1 MKTMSSQTRNQGR
14 RRATCPAWLLAAAL
28 TVAGAGWAEEAAKPQ
43 PPQPPAQAGPAVQTQ
58 KAVKEGIA
66 VELEVQP
73 LQGDVLREG
82 EYARVRFKFSD
93 TATGNPLAGVYP
105 GAWMD
110 RLGAKA
116 GMVEGEEGIVDCKK
130 KVESFLGGSL
140 LSRPELD
147 LNVYYVLALNQDATI
162 SVVDPLFGY
171 GTSKLL
177 TMVFL
182 KSPGEDW
189 AVTGDGNRLFVSM
202 PDVDKVAVIET
213 AGWKVVKE
221 VDTAAKPRRV
231 ALQPDGQ
238 YLWVTTDAGVTVID
252 ARSLDKV
259 ADIATGKGGHDLVV
273 SDDSRSVFVTNEG
286 AGTVSVIDV
295 AKLAKVRD
303 VATGGRLVSIAWST
317 LAKAAYV
324 VDTQGGTITALNAV
338 KPEPLARIKA
348 GPGVGRIRFAPGGR
362 LAFVV
367 HPNEDTVH
375 LIDAAGNR
383 LVQTADV
390 EDEPDQVTFSDE
402 LAYVRH
408 KGSEI
413 VLMIPLKTVGEAGKP
428 VPVVDF
434 PGGQKPPGR
443 LPRPTPADGIVQ
455 APGATAVLVANPED
469 KAIYYYKEGM
479 AAPMGHFQ
487 NYGKHP
493 RAVLV
498 VDRSLKEVRPGT
510 YETVAQMSRAGEYEI
525 ALFLDSPR
533 MTHCFPVK
541 LAENPVLAAARKLPL
556 TIEAQTEKSAVS
568 VGEAVPVRFRLSDPD
583 SGEVRKGLKDVRVL
597 TFLSPG
603 IWQQRHW
610 ASEVEEGI
618 YEIRFTPPESGVYF
632 VFIEVASEGMPFQ
645 KSPFLVL
652 TAQAGTE
659 PSTAEGKGK

>member
-1 MKTMSSQTRNQGR
+1 MSSQTKKHGR
-14 RRATCPAWLLAAAL
+14 RPVWILAAAFA
-28 TVAGAGWAEEAAKPQ
+28 VAGAGWAQEAAKPRS
-43 PPQPPAQAGPAVQTQ
+43 PEPPAQPGPATRTQ
-58 KAVKEGIA
+58 KVVKEGIA
-66 VELEVQP
+66 VELEIEP
-73 LQGDVLREG
+73 LQGDVLMEG
-82 EYARVRFKFSD
+82 EYARVRLKFSD
-93 TATGNPLAGVYP
+93 TATGTPLAGIYP
-105 GAWMD
+105 GGWMD
-110 RLGAKA
+110 RVGAKP
-116 GMVEGEEGIVDCKK
+116 GLVEGEEGTVDCKK
-130 KVESFLGGSL
+130 KVESFLSGSI
-140 LSRPELD
+140 LSRPQLD

-189 AVTGDGNRLFVSM
+189 VVTEDGNRLFVSM

-221 VDTAAKPRRV
+221 IDTAAKPRRV
-231 ALQPDGQ
+231 GLQPDGQ

-252 ARSLDKV
+252 ARSLEKV
-259 ADIATGKGGHDLVV
+259 ADIATGKGGHDLVI

-286 AGTVSVIDV
+286 EGTVSVIDV
-295 AKLAKVRD
+295 AKLAEVRD
-303 VATGGRLVSIAWST
+303 VPTGGKPVSIAWSA

-324 VDTQGGTITALNAV
+324 VDTQGGTITALNADSP
-338 KPEPLARIKA
+338 KPLASIKA

-375 LIDAAGNR
+375 LIDAASNR

-390 EDEPDQVTFSDE
+390 EDEPDQVSFSDE

-413 VLMIPLKTVGEAGKP
+413 VLMIPLKTVGQEGTP

-455 APGATAVLVANPED
+455 APGATAVLVANAED

-510 YETVAQMSRAGEYEI
+510 YETVTQMSRAGDYEV
-525 ALFLDSPR
+525 ALFVDSPR
-533 MTHCFPVK
+533 LIHCFPVK
-541 LAENPVLAAARKLPL
+541 LAENPTLAAARKLPL
-556 TIEAQTEKSAVS
+556 SIEVATEKNTVN
-568 VGEAVPVRFRLSDPD
+568 VGEAVAVRFKLTDPEN
-583 SGEVRKGLKDVRVL
+583 GQARKGLKDVRVL

-610 ASEVEEGI
+610 ANEVGEGL
-618 YEIRFTPPESGVYF
+618 YEIHFTPPESGVYF
-632 VFIEVASEGMPFQ
+632 VFVEVASQGMPFQ

-652 TAQAGTE
+652 TAQARPDAAAQKSG
-659 PSTAEGKGK
+659 SGR

>member
-1 MKTMSSQTRNQGR
+1 MSHTSKHGR
-14 RRATCPAWLLAAAL
+14 RPAWILAAAL
-28 TVAGAGWAEEAAKPQ
+28 AVAGAGWAQEAVKP
-43 PPQPPAQAGPAVQTQ
+43 PAPEPPAQPGPAIRQ
-58 KAVKEGIA
+58 KVVKEGIA
-66 VELEVQP
+66 VELEVEP
-73 LQGDVLREG
+73 IQGDVLMEG
-82 EYARVRFKFSD
+82 EYARVRLKFSD
-93 TATGNPLAGVYP
+93 TATGSPMSGIYP
-105 GAWMD
+105 GGWMD
-110 RLGAKA
+110 RLGTKP
-116 GMVEGEEGIVDCKK
+116 GMVEGEEGVIDCKK
-130 KVESFLGGSL
+130 KVESFLGGSI

-147 LNVYYVLALNQDATI
+147 LNVYFVLALNQDATI

-189 AVTGDGNRLFVSM
+189 VVTEDGNRLFVSM
-202 PDVDKVAVIET
+202 PDVDRVAVVET

-221 VDTAAKPRRV
+221 IDTAARPRRV
-231 ALQPDGQ
+231 GLQADGQ

-252 ARSLDKV
+252 ARSLEKV
-259 ADIATGKGGHDLVV
+259 ADIATGLGGHDLVI
-273 SDDSRSVFVTNEG
+273 SDDSRSVFVTNES

-303 VATGGRLVSIAWST
+303 VPTGGKPVSIAWSA

-324 VDTQGGTITALNAV
+324 VDTQGGTITAVNAGA
-338 KPEPLARIKA
+338 PEPLATIKA
-348 GPGVGRIRFAPGGR
+348 GAGIGRIRFAPGGR

-375 LIDAAGNR
+375 LIDAASNR

-390 EDEPDQVTFSDE
+390 EDEPDQVAFSDE

-413 VLMIPLKTVGEAGKP
+413 VLMIPLKTVGEEGKP
-428 VPVVDF
+428 VPVIDF

-455 APGATAVLVANPED
+455 APGATAVLVANAED

-510 YETVAQMSRAGEYEI
+510 YETVTQMARAGDYEI

-533 MTHCFPVK
+533 LVHCFPVK
-541 LAENPVLAAARKLPL
+541 LAENPALAAARKLPL
-556 TIEAQTEKSAVS
+556 TIEAATEKSTVS
-568 VGEAVPVRFRLSDPD
+568 VGEDVAVRFKLTDPD
-583 SGEVRKGLKDVRVL
+583 NGEARKGLKDVRVL

-610 ASEVEEGI
+610 ADEVGEGI
-618 YEIRFTPPESGVYF
+618 YEIHFTPPESGVYF

-652 TAQAGTE
+652 TAQARPDAAAQESG
-659 PSTAEGKGK
+659 SGR

>member
-1 MKTMSSQTRNQGR
+1 MSSHSTKQGR
-14 RRATCPAWLLAAAL
+14 RSAWILAAAL
-28 TVAGAGWAEEAAKPQ
+28 AVAGAGWAQEAAKPGAQ
-43 PPQPPAQAGPAVQTQ
+43 EPPAQPGPATRTQ
-58 KAVKEGIA
+58 KVVKEGIA
-66 VELEVQP
+66 VELEVEP
-73 LQGDVLREG
+73 IQGDVLMEG
-82 EYARVRFKFSD
+82 EYARVRLKFSD
-93 TATGNPLAGVYP
+93 TATGNPLAGIYP
-105 GAWMD
+105 GGWMD
-110 RLGAKA
+110 RLGAKP
-116 GMVEGEEGIVDCKK
+116 GMVEGEEGVVDCKK
-130 KVESFLGGSL
+130 KVESFLGGSM

-147 LNVYYVLALNQDATI
+147 LNVYFVLALNQDATI

-189 AVTGDGNRLFVSM
+189 ALAEDGKRLFVSM
-202 PDVDKVAVIET
+202 PDVDKVAVVET

-221 VDTAAKPRRV
+221 IDTAAKPRRV
-231 ALQPDGQ
+231 GLQPDGQ

-252 ARSLDKV
+252 ARSLEKV
-259 ADIATGKGGHDLVV
+259 ADIATGKGGHDLVI

-286 AGTVSVIDV
+286 EGTVSVIDV
-295 AKLAKVRD
+295 AKLAEVRD
-303 VATGGRLVSIAWST
+303 VPTGGKPVSIAWSA

-324 VDTQGGTITALNAV
+324 VDTQGGTITALNAASP
-338 KPEPLARIKA
+338 KPLASIKA
-348 GPGVGRIRFAPGGR
+348 GPGIGRIRFAPGGR

-375 LIDAAGNR
+375 LIDAASNR

-390 EDEPDQVTFSDE
+390 EDEPDQVAFSDE

-455 APGATAVLVANPED
+455 APGATAVLVANAED

-487 NYGKHP
+487 NYGKNP

-510 YETVAQMSRAGEYEI
+510 YETVTQMSRAGDYEI
-525 ALFLDSPR
+525 ALFVDSPR
-533 MTHCFPVK
+533 LVHCFPVK
-541 LAENPVLAAARKLPL
+541 LAENPALAAARKLPL
-556 TIEAQTEKSAVS
+556 AIEVATEKSTVS
-568 VGEAVPVRFRLSDPD
+568 VGEDVAVRFKLTDPD
-583 SGEVRKGLKDVRVL
+583 SGEARKGLKDVRVL

-610 ASEVEEGI
+610 ADEVGEGM
-618 YEIRFTPPESGVYF
+618 YEIHFTPPESGVYF
-632 VFIEVASEGMPFQ
+632 VFIEVASQGMPFQ

-652 TAQAGTE
+652 TAQAKPDAAAQGNG
-659 PSTAEGKGK
+659 SGQ

>member
-1 MKTMSSQTRNQGR
+1 MSSHTTKHGR
-14 RRATCPAWLLAAAL
+14 RPGWILAAAL
-28 TVAGAGWAEEAAKPQ
+28 AVAGAGWAQEAAKPRA
-43 PPQPPAQAGPAVQTQ
+43 PEPPAQPGAATRQRV
-58 KAVKEGIA
+58 VKEGIA
-66 VELEVQP
+66 VELEVEP
-73 LQGDVLREG
+73 IQGDVLMEG
-82 EYARVRFKFSD
+82 EYARVRLKFSD

-105 GAWMD
+105 GGWMD
-110 RLGAKA
+110 RLGAKP
-116 GMVEGEEGIVDCKK
+116 GMVEGAEGVVDCKK
-130 KVESFLGGSL
+130 KVESFLGGSM

-147 LNVYYVLALNQDATI
+147 LNVYFVLALNQDATI

-202 PDVDKVAVIET
+202 PDVNKVAVVET

-231 ALQPDGQ
+231 VLQPDGQ
-238 YLWVTTDAGVTVID
+238 YLWVTTDAGVTAID
-252 ARSLDKV
+252 ARSLEKV
-259 ADIATGKGGHDLVV
+259 ADIATGKGGHDLVI
-273 SDDSRSVFVTNEG
+273 SDDSRSVFVTNEDE
-286 AGTVSVIDV
+286 GTVSVIDA
-295 AKLAKVRD
+295 AKLAKMAD
-303 VATGGRLVSIAWST
+303 VATGGKPVSIAWSA

-324 VDTQGGTITALNAV
+324 VDTQGGTITAVNA
-338 KPEPLARIKA
+338 KSPKPLATIKA
-348 GPGVGRIRFAPGGR
+348 GPGIGRIRFAPGGR

-367 HPNEDTVH
+367 HPNEDAVH
-375 LIDAAGNR
+375 LIDAASNR

-390 EDEPDQVTFSDE
+390 EDEPDQVAFSDE

-428 VPVVDF
+428 VPVIDF

-455 APGATAVLVANPED
+455 APGATAVLVANAED

-510 YETVAQMSRAGEYEI
+510 YETVTQMARAGDYEI
-525 ALFLDSPR
+525 ALFVDSPR
-533 MTHCFPVK
+533 FIHCFPVK

-556 TIEAQTEKSAVS
+556 TIEAATEKSTVN
-568 VGEAVPVRFRLSDPD
+568 VGEAVAVRFKLTDPD
-583 SGEVRKGLKDVRVL
+583 SGEARKGIKDVRVL

-610 ASEVEEGI
+610 ANEVEEGI
-618 YEIRFTPPESGVYF
+618 YEIHFTPPESGVYF
-632 VFIEVASEGMPFQ
+632 VFIEVASQGMPFQ

-652 TAQAGTE
+652 TAQAKPDAAAQG
-659 PSTAEGKGK
+659 SGSGR